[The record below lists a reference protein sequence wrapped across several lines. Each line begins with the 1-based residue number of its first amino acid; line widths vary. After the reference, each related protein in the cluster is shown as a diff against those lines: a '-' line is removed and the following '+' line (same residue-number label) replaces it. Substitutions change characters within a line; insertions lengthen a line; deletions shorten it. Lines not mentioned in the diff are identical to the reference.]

1 MANSNWIDDP
11 KFLKKMVKN
20 LGWITKN
27 LKKNDPNLNSPTL
40 VNSNLL
46 ALIFINLF
54 NDHKINV

>member
-20 LGWITKN
+20 LGCITKN
-27 LKKNDPNLNSPTL
+27 LNKNDPNLNSPTL
-40 VNSNLL
+40 VKSNLL

-54 NDHKINV
+54 NDRKIND

>member
-1 MANSNWIDDP
+1 MANSNWIDDQ

-20 LGWITKN
+20 LGCITKN

>member
-20 LGWITKN
+20 LGCITKN

-40 VNSNLL
+40 VKSIISPN
-46 ALIFINLF
+46 IY
-54 NDHKINV
+54 